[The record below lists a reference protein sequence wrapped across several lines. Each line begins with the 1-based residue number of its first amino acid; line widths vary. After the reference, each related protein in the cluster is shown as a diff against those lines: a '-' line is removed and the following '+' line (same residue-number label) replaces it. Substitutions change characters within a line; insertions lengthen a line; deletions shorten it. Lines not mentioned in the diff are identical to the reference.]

1 MATYVLFHD
10 DSDGYA
16 SALAAY
22 LKLGDEAKY
31 LKVQYGQK
39 FPDIPLSKET
49 DIYIVDFSYD
59 KDILEAVMEQ
69 VHFLIVIDHHDTA
82 YQQLIDFP
90 NKIYDQ
96 TKSGAV
102 LTWEYFHPQSPVPD
116 LFLIVEDR
124 DLWKFN
130 REDSHAFEHGMK
142 SSGRYN
148 DLKFWKE
155 VYESPELLQEIISR
169 GTIQYESIVKY
180 INSVVKDPSKY
191 KLCTYRGLKCVIYN
205 AVQYISEL
213 GNAFNERL
221 DIDFSISYFFTNDG
235 LIVFSLRGKD
245 KKHHLGELC
254 LAMNSVVIQ
263 GEEVPVMKIKG
274 GGHENAAGVKFD
286 LENGFK
292 VLKSFY
298 SQES

>member
-1 MATYVLFHD
+1 MTTYVLFHD

-22 LKLGDEAKY
+22 LKFGDDAKY

-39 FPDIPLSKET
+39 FPDIPLNKET
-49 DIYIVDFSYD
+49 DVYIVDFSYD
-59 KDILEAVMEQ
+59 KEILESVMEQ
-69 VHFLIVIDHHDTA
+69 VRFLIVIDHHDTA
-82 YQQLIDFP
+82 YKQLIDFP
-90 NKIYDQ
+90 NKIYDKS
-96 TKSGAV
+96 KSGAV
-102 LTWEYFHPQSPVPD
+102 LTWEYFHPGQTVPE

-124 DLWKFN
+124 DLWKFT
-130 REDSHAFEHGMK
+130 REESHGFEQGMK
-142 SSGRYN
+142 TSGRYSE
-148 DLKFWKE
+148 LKFWKE
-155 VYESPELLQEIISR
+155 VYETPELFQEIITR
-169 GTIQYESIVKY
+169 GNAEYISILKY
-180 INSVVKDPSKY
+180 IDSVVKNPSMY
-191 KLCTYRGLKCVIYN
+191 KVCTYRGLKCVIYN

-213 GNAFNERL
+213 GNAFNERME
-221 DIDFSISYFFTNDG
+221 IDFSISYFFTNDG

-254 LAMNSVVIQ
+254 LAMNSVMID
-263 GEEVPVMKIKG
+263 GEEVPVTRIKG